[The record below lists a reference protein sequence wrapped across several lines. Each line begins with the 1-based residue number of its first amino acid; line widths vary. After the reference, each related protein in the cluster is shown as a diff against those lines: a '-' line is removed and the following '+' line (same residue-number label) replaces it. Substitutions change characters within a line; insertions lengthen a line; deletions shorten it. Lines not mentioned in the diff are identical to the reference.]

1 MRRKHKVRI
10 NIADTKGNKQMVL
23 ENQCRKIPKRL
34 LKLLFGDFCEVI
46 ILNTGKSVEGFEL
59 TLHTAKAVGF
69 LLPTTK

>member
-46 ILNTGKSVEGFEL
+46 ILNTGKSVEGFEI
-59 TLHTAKAVGF
+59 KEVR
-69 LLPTTK
+69 PDDNN